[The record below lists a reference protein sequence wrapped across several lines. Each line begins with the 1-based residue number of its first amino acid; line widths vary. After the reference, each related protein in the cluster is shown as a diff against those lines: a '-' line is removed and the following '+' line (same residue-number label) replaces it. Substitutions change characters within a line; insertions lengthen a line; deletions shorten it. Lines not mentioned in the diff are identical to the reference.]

1 MAGYNFIKNHY
12 PEFPKFDKNMAISW
26 EDFEKIDIRAGT
38 IISAEEFPEA
48 RKPSYKLTIDFGEA
62 GIKKSSAQITHF
74 YQKEALEG
82 LQVIAVINFPEKQI
96 ANFFSQCLVL
106 GVYTAG
112 REVVLLSPE
121 QKVENGAKVG

>member
-1 MAGYNFIKNHY
+1 MS
-12 PEFPKFDKNMAISW
+12 ISW

-74 YQKEALEG
+74 YQ
-82 LQVIAVINFPEKQI
+82 
-96 ANFFSQCLVL
+96 
-106 GVYTAG
+106 
-112 REVVLLSPE
+112 
-121 QKVENGAKVG
+121 